1 MKNRILIIPLLFLF
15 FSVKGQ
21 SNNKVE
27 IDSIQIQVKVLTK
40 NLELSQNQI
49 LEQSKVIEELSKKLD
64 YQGNQIES
72 QTSILD
78 TSFDGVSAQ
87 LSASSNFIGIFGVII
102 AIFSIGLSIYVGRI
116 ARNINQISQDN
127 ETLLQRNVTIKQ
139 DIEALSEKIVNDSK
153 GLYSLMRTE
162 EANHILDRLISVP
175 EDISNMF
182 SNLASRELDE
192 NHFLQLKEAYLQIID
207 QDEYADSY
215 LIQFFQHF
223 AGLAITDD
231 SIKDKMISK
240 INICVTSSFKNDIV
254 KSTQDYFTALV
265 KSGLDNSVS
274 ELNAFVKATI
284 SSKYKEMEEVYF
296 SVFNSLLIR
305 DNQFSFYRKIE
316 KTDATKL
323 FRLNF
328 GKLLADYREDNPTA
342 DENLVFTELENL
354 NQ

>member
-1 MKNRILIIPLLFLF
+1 MKNIILIIPLLFLF

-21 SNNKVE
+21 STNKVE
-27 IDSIQIQVKVLTK
+27 FDSIQIQVTALTK

-49 LEQSKVIEELSKKLD
+49 VEQSKVIEELSNRLD
-64 YQGNQIES
+64 YQGSQIES
-72 QTSILD
+72 QTSLLD

-116 ARNINQISQDN
+116 ARNINRISQDN

-153 GLYSLMRTE
+153 GLYSIMRTE

-192 NHFLQLKEAYLQIID
+192 HHFLQLKEAYLQIED
-207 QDEYADSY
+207 QEEYADPY

-223 AGLAITDD
+223 AGLSITDD
-231 SIKDKMISK
+231 SIKNKMIDRL
-240 INICVTSSFKNDIV
+240 NICVVSSFKNDII
-254 KSTQDYFTALV
+254 KSTQDYFTSLV
-265 KSGLDNSVS
+265 KSGLDDSVN
-274 ELNAFVKATI
+274 EINAFIKATT
-284 SSKYKEMEEVYF
+284 SSKFKEMEEIYF

-323 FRLNF
+323 FRQNF
-328 GKLLADYREDNPTA
+328 GKLLFDYKEDNPTV
-342 DENLVFTELENL
+342 DESLVFVELESL